1 MGNEHR
7 KSQPI
12 LKLLLSYIQFSHA
25 FELVFFV
32 AGLCLGVMVSLYCKT
47 FPFKLQTTVNVFS
60 SSPLSLSV
68 PTPASQLLPQPPS
81 PSPTPTSQLLPQ
93 PCSPPPLPL
102 ADSEMDDDDELAWRA
117 SLVPR
122 IRRFPFNHVPK
133 VAFMFLTK
141 GPIPLAPLW
150 EMFFKGHEGLYTIY
164 VHPHPSYVDSWP
176 QNSVFYGR
184 RVPSKE
190 VEWGKPTM
198 IDSERRLLASALLDF
213 SNERFVLLS
222 ESCIPLFN
230 FTTIYSYLMNSSES
244 NIGSNDDPRKS
255 GRGRYNPNMWPAI
268 NISDWRKGPSGLRP
282 VESLQLRSYQTPNTT
297 PYSKSIAILL
307 VTWMNITSLP

>member
-1 MGNEHR
+1 MLSAMGNEHR

-12 LKLLLSYIQFSHA
+12 LKLLLSYIQFSHV

-68 PTPASQLLPQPPS
+68 PTPALQLLPQPPS

-102 ADSEMDDDDELAWRA
+102 VDLGTEVEAFMLHKMDDDDELAWRA

-184 RVPSKE
+184 RVPSK
-190 VEWGKPTM
+190 VG
-198 IDSERRLLASALLDF
+198 F
-213 SNERFVLLS
+213 SILTN
-222 ESCIPLFN
+222 
-230 FTTIYSYLMNSSES
+230 TQ
-244 NIGSNDDPRKS
+244 
-255 GRGRYNPNMWPAI
+255 
-268 NISDWRKGPSGLRP
+268 ISLW
-282 VESLQLRSYQTPNTT
+282 
-297 PYSKSIAILL
+297 
-307 VTWMNITSLP
+307 